1 MILQDNLVMRRRMNI
16 NYNKLCLLIIAC
28 TVSIVKFI
36 NDRMFNTDTSRQDF
50 IISRLVITSI

>member
-1 MILQDNLVMRRRMNI
+1 MIVQDKLVMRRMNI

>member
-1 MILQDNLVMRRRMNI
+1 MRRRMNI

-36 NDRMFNTDTSRQDF
+36 NDRMFNTRVNENYHF
-50 IISRLVITSI
+50 PG